1 MKMKRN
7 KSRRKK
13 MWSNIYNEKGGFIST
28 TFICVA

>member
-1 MKMKRN
+1 MKMNRK
-7 KSRRKK
+7 RKK